1 MKLGILN
8 TTIATTNGCYEI
20 HELSLE
26 QAREIVGKAMKADGI
41 DSAVGHQASSDILTV
56 LLGVDVPMNRQQF
69 AQQPQQGAIVLKLNG
84 RIPEGA
90 VLTEVSEIESIGYS
104 LKLMVRLP
112 DACNQ
117 PSKLMDLFE
126 L

>member
-8 TTIATTNGCYEI
+8 TTVATTNGCYEI
-20 HELSLE
+20 HEVSLLK
-26 QAREIVGKAMKADGI
+26 AREIVAMALVADGI
-41 DSAVGHQASSDILTV
+41 DSAVGHQASAEILTV
-56 LLGVDVPMNRQQF
+56 LLGTDVPMNRQQF
-69 AQQPQQGAIVLKLNG
+69 AQKEGQGAIVLKLNG

-90 VLTEVSEIESIGYS
+90 VLTEISEIEAIGYS

-112 DACNQ
+112 DVCSQ

>member
-20 HELSLE
+20 HGISLE
-26 QAREIVGKAMKADGI
+26 QAREIVSKAMNADGI
-41 DSAVGHQASSDILTV
+41 DSAVGHCFAEILTV

-69 AQQPQQGAIVLKLNG
+69 AQQQNQGAIVLKLNG

-90 VLTEVSEIESIGYS
+90 VLTEISEIETIGYS

-112 DACNQ
+112 DVCNQ

>member
-20 HELSLE
+20 HEISLE
-26 QAREIVGKAMKADGI
+26 QAREIVSKAMSADGI
-41 DSAVGHQASSDILTV
+41 DSAVGHQASADILTL
-56 LLGVDVPMNRQQF
+56 LLGIDVPMNRQQF
-69 AQQPQQGAIVLKLNG
+69 AQQQNQGAIVLKLNG

-90 VLTEVSEIESIGYS
+90 VLTEVSEIEAIGYS
-104 LKLMVRLP
+104 LKLIARLP
-112 DACNQ
+112 DSCNQ
-117 PSKLMDLFE
+117 PCKLMDLFE